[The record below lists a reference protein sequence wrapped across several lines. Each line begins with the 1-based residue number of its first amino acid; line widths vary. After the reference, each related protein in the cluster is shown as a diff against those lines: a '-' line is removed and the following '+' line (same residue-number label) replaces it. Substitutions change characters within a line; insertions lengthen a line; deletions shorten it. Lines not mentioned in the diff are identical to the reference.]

1 MSVLSRPGAAAIA
14 AKAFQGAVRLS
25 RRADTRTARRFQIF
39 PGDRTELTVPTSVAP
54 ARITVYR
61 PATGESSP
69 PVHVNLH
76 GGGYVLPL
84 TELDDPLC
92 RYLAARAGAVVI
104 NVDYVLAPRHRF
116 PAAPR
121 QCFEVVRWVAAHGA
135 EHGWD
140 GGRLSVGGQ
149 SAGGGLAAAVARQ
162 ALEEGGPEIA
172 LQVLHY
178 PHLDF
183 TTSSEDKH
191 SAAAKPILRPWMM
204 EIFENAYVPDPEVR
218 SDRLASP
225 AGHADTAD
233 LTGIAPAL
241 IITAG
246 HDLLR
251 AEGLRYAERLR
262 TADALVGHLDI
273 ADVDHGYDVED
284 GSKAL
289 EVYAVIARDLR
300 QCVHRPR

>member
-1 MSVLSRPGAAAIA
+1 MSILSHPSAAALA
-14 AKAFQGAVRLS
+14 ARAFQGAVQLS
-25 RRADTRTARRFQIF
+25 GRPDALAARRFRSF

-54 ARITVYR
+54 ARIVVYR
-61 PATGESSP
+61 PAASQTPP

-92 RYLAARAGAVVI
+92 RYLAARAGSVVV
-104 NVDYVLAPRHRF
+104 NVDYVLAPQYRF

-121 QCFEVVRWVAAHGA
+121 QCFEVVRWVAEHGA

-162 ALEEGGPEIA
+162 ALEQGGPEIA

-178 PHLDF
+178 PHLDLA
-183 TTSSEDKH
+183 TDGRSKH
-191 SAAAKPILRPWMM
+191 SCAPKPALRPWMS
-204 EIFENAYVPDPEVR
+204 ELFDNAYAPDPTVR
-218 SDRLASP
+218 GDRLASP
-225 AGHADTAD
+225 GNPADTAD
-233 LTGIAPAL
+233 LAGIAPAL
-241 IITAG
+241 VITAQ

-262 TADALVGHLDI
+262 AAEALVGHVDLPGM
-273 ADVDHGYDVED
+273 DHGYDVDD

-289 EVYAVIARDLR
+289 ETYALIARHLR
-300 QCVHRPR
+300 QCANGPR

>member
-1 MSVLSRPGAAAIA
+1 MSLLSRPGIAAIV
-14 AKAFQGAVRLS
+14 AKAFQSAVRLS
-25 RRADTRTARRFQIF
+25 RQDMVAARRFQVF
-39 PGDRTELTVPTSVAP
+39 PGDRIELIVPTSVAP
-54 ARITVYR
+54 ARIVVYR
-61 PATGESSP
+61 PPPSETPP

-92 RYLAARAGAVVI
+92 RYLAARAGVVVV

-121 QCFEVVRWVAAHGA
+121 QCFEVARWVAEHGA

-149 SAGGGLAAAVARQ
+149 SAGGGLAAAVGRQ

-178 PHLDF
+178 PHLDLA
-183 TTSSEDKH
+183 TDGRSKQSSAPD
-191 SAAAKPILRPWMM
+191 STLRPWMA
-204 EIFENAYVPDPEVR
+204 ELFDTAYAPDPAVR
-218 SDRLASP
+218 GDRLASP
-225 AGHADTAD
+225 GNPADTAD

-241 IITAG
+241 VITAQ
-246 HDLLR
+246 HDLLH

-262 TADALVGHLDI
+262 AADALVGHIDLP
-273 ADVDHGYDVED
+273 DVDHGYDVHD
-284 GSKAL
+284 GSRAL
-289 EVYAVIARDLR
+289 ETYTLIARHLR
-300 QCVHRPR
+300 QRAARPR

>member
-14 AKAFQGAVRLS
+14 AKAFQSAVRLS
-25 RRADTRTARRFQIF
+25 RPDTVAARRFQSF

-54 ARITVYR
+54 ARIVVYR
-61 PATGESSP
+61 PVPSETPP

-92 RYLAARAGAVVI
+92 RYLAARAGTVVV
-104 NVDYVLAPRHRF
+104 NVDYVLAPQHRF

-121 QCFEVVRWVAAHGA
+121 QCFEVVRWVAEHGA

-140 GGRLSVGGQ
+140 GGRLTVGGQ
-149 SAGGGLAAAVARQ
+149 SAGGGLTAAVARQ

-178 PHLDF
+178 PHLDLA
-183 TTSSEDKH
+183 TDGRTKH
-191 SAAAKPILRPWMM
+191 SSAAKPAVRPWMM
-204 EIFENAYVPDPEVR
+204 EIFENAYAPDRTVR
-218 SDRLASP
+218 ADRLASP
-225 AGHADTAD
+225 ANPADTAD
-233 LTGIAPAL
+233 LAGIAPAL
-241 IITAG
+241 VITAEY
-246 HDLLR
+246 DKLR
-251 AEGLRYAERLR
+251 AEGQRYAERLHA
-262 TADALVGHLDI
+262 ADALIGHLDV
-273 ADVDHGYDVED
+273 AGVDHGYDVHD

-289 EVYAVIARDLR
+289 ETYVLIARHLR
-300 QCVHRPR
+300 QCVNRPE